1 MLSVFIFLIHLLSCI
16 LWSVA
21 MHNDKTMMS
30 ELCED
35 DLDNCFVHVFY
46 EVGALTGGIPTPMT
60 DDDDDDD
67 CVPLPCTV

>member
-46 EVGALTGGIPTPMT
+46 EVGALTGGTPMT
-60 DDDDDDD
+60 MTMTTMIA
-67 CVPLPCTV
+67 CPSPAQSNY